1 MWNRE
6 IVLVSNKIKEIR
18 SNVLVEKTIVHHTWH
33 FPLFNLSDLLKLGHE
48 EKKRKVI
55 EVGKE
60 ENTHT

>member
-18 SNVLVEKTIVHHTWH
+18 SNVLVEKTIVLHTWH
-33 FPLFNLSDLLKLGHE
+33 FTLFNLSDLLKLGHE